1 MEWIKRNLVF
11 VAVGAA
17 SLVLLGVATWFLFA
31 QMGGNATADQTL
43 TDLLDK
49 RLQLWSAP
57 VHPVGKGEIKNID
70 EVQKDR
76 KRLEGFLTE
85 IKAVIPVMPPV
96 PNIDDQGFK
105 GLLERTIFQLSRY
118 ATNSGIPVPD
128 GFAFSFTPV
137 RSMFRFNSNSISP
150 LVLQLGDVQAL
161 TEILVESH
169 VNSIDG
175 IRRSP
180 MTVEDQAATG
190 GSDFLSLSAKTNE
203 FTVSLTY
210 ELTFQGFSPEIAEI
224 INRMMRSERCIIV
237 KDIEVSPGG
246 GMTSLGEG
254 RPGNIMAEQRAG
266 NPYAGLRPGGGR
278 ASFEQYQQIQPGV
291 NPMQPTVVLDSRPL
305 RITMLVDVVR
315 LVGTKAR

>member
-31 QMGGNATADQTL
+31 QMGENATADQTL

-49 RLQLWSAP
+49 RVQLWSAP

-70 EVQKDR
+70 EVKKDR
-76 KRLEGFLTE
+76 KRLEGFLTQ
-85 IKAVIPVMPPV
+85 IKAVIPPMPPAS
-96 PNIDDQGFK
+96 NIDDQAFK
-105 GLLERTIFQLSRY
+105 GLLERTVFQLSRY
-118 ATNSGIPVPD
+118 ATNNGIPVPE
-128 GFAFSFTPV
+128 GFAFSFAPV
-137 RSMFRFNSNSISP
+137 RSMFKFNSNSISP

-161 TEILVESH
+161 TEILVEAH

-190 GSDFLSLSAKTNE
+190 GADFLSLPAKTNE
-203 FTVSLTY
+203 FTISMTY
-210 ELTFQGFSPEIAEI
+210 ELTFQSFSPEIADI
-224 INRMMRSERCIIV
+224 VNRMMRSDRCIIV
-237 KDIEVSPGG
+237 KDIDVSSAGG
-246 GMTSLGEG
+246 TTSLGEG
-254 RPGNIMAEQRAG
+254 RPGNFVSEQRG
-266 NPYAGLRPGGGR
+266 GDPYAGLRPGGGR
-278 ASFEQYQQIQPGV
+278 ASLGGYLPTQPEV
-291 NPMQPTVVLDSRPL
+291 NPMQPVVVLDSRPL

-315 LVGTKAR
+315 LVGTNAR